1 MTRRGLLTA
10 MLGLGALAPV
20 FSADDKKKKKDDKP
34 KEPPAPKKPA
44 RPKKLTRPL
53 VTMETTKGTILLELY
68 PEEAP
73 LAVQNF
79 IDLIRKRFY
88 DGLTFHRIEDFV
100 AQGGDPKGDGSG
112 GPGYTI
118 KSEVNSRLQHARG
131 ALGMAN
137 SGRDTAGSQFYIVKK
152 DSFGLDNG
160 SYTLFGKVFSG
171 LEIVDK
177 LVKGDRIVTVTVEAP
192 QMGATQP
199 AQPDNL
205 ATPFLPDDYAKR
217 PPNTGVRV
225 KVQIGMQGGAGV
237 VTLAR
242 SCGDKE
248 LDAAVLEAVA
258 AWRWTPALKKGEPI
272 ASTQEFTYDLATFSR
287 RYDN

>member
-1 MTRRGLLTA
+1 MTRRGLLAGLT
-10 MLGLGALAPV
+10 GLGFLGPTLA
-20 FSADDKKKKKDDKP
+20 ADDKKKKAEKP
-34 KEPPAPKKPA
+34 QKPS
-44 RPKKLTRPL
+44 RPRKLTRPL
-53 VTMETTKGTILLELY
+53 VTMETSKGTILLELY

-131 ALGMAN
+131 AVGMAN
-137 SGRDTAGSQFYIVKK
+137 SGRDTGGSQFYIVKK

-160 SYTLFGKVFSG
+160 SYTLFGKVSG
-171 LEIVDK
+171 GMEIADK
-177 LVKGDRIVTVTVEAP
+177 LIKGDKILSVTVEAP
-192 QMGATQP
+192 QSGPTQP

-205 ATPFLPDDYAKR
+205 ALPIFPDDYAR
-217 PPNTGVRV
+217 RQVNAGVRV
-225 KVQIGMQGGAGV
+225 KVQIGVQGGAGV
-237 VTLAR
+237 VTLAK
-242 SCGDKE
+242 SCGDKD
-248 LDAAVLEAVA
+248 LDAAVLDAIG
-258 AWRWTPALKKGEPI
+258 AWRWSPALKKGEPI

-287 RYDN
+287 RYDG